1 MFVGW
6 LSVSFGNI
14 ESSAKKWD
22 ELPREEPEVDEV
34 VVWARSS
41 SMREVSPS
49 TKWRES
55 MSDIGSASGVTV
67 LTYIVL
73 NYIQH

>member
-1 MFVGW
+1 MFAGC
-6 LSVSFGNI
+6 LSVSFGTI
-14 ESSAKKWD
+14 EASAKTWD

-41 SMREVSPS
+41 SVREVSPS

-55 MSDIGSASGVTV
+55 MFDIGSASGASVSNKILSGGT
-67 LTYIVL
+67 
-73 NYIQH
+73 